1 MAAAELLAG
10 ERRAARATVAEVL
23 ARRGVSVAAVP
34 TDRPLARFPRTVGA
48 GQASAHRPPTGRL
61 TRLEGGKPEKGAA
74 AVAGLTRREAAV
86 AGLLARGYT
95 NRMIAAALA
104 VSERTV
110 EGHVSNIL
118 AKLGF
123 TSRAQAAVWAAE
135 RGLAPPT
142 EALTA

>member
-1 MAAAELLAG
+1 L
-10 ERRAARATVAEVL
+10 
-23 ARRGVSVAAVP
+23 GV
-34 TDRPLARFPRTVGA
+34 
-48 GQASAHRPPTGRL
+48 GQASVPRFPANRL
-61 TRLEGGKPEKGAA
+61 ARLEGGKPEKGAA

-118 AKLGF
+118 AKLEF

-135 RGLAPPT
+135 RGLAPPPT